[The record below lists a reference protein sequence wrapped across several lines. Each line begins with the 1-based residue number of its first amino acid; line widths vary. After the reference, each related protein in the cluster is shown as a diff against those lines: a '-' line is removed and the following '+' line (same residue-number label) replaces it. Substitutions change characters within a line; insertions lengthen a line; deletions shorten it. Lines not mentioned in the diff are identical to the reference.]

1 MKYNLVLLALVF
13 FGLTT
18 SVFAQKSKTKH
29 IVEIKRMKFNPPE
42 LNVRKGDTVVWI
54 NKDFFPHDVASVNNN
69 SWKTKPLEQ
78 GESWYKVITKSEDYF
93 CPLHVVM
100 KGKLIVID

>member
-1 MKYNLVLLALVF
+1 MKYYFVLFTFVF
-13 FGLTT
+13 FGILNTT
-18 SVFAQKSKTKH
+18 FAQQTKTKH
-29 IVEIKRMKFNPPE
+29 IVEIRKMKFNPPV
-42 LNVRKGDTVVWI
+42 LNVKKGDTVVWI
-54 NKDFFPHDVASVNNN
+54 NKDFFPHDVASVNDK

-78 GESWYKVITKSEDYF
+78 GESWFKVITKTEDYF